1 MFPAIENVETQSYTI
16 KKQMQTAREIT
27 LKSGLYLVATPIGNL
42 RDITLRALDILGAAD
57 IILCEDTRTSGKLLR
72 AHNIKTPTMPYH
84 DHSADAA
91 REKILDKLRAGQVVV
106 LISDAG
112 MPLISDPGYKLVR
125 ACIDESIAVTSAP
138 GASAALMA
146 LQLSGLP
153 SDKFTFLGFAP
164 HKQAGRQKLL
174 REWKDVPSTLI
185 IYEGASRALKML
197 ADIDAVMGGRPVAML
212 RELTKIYEEN
222 VSGSA
227 AEILVHY
234 EEKGPP
240 KGEVVIVISPPAIK
254 AASEDDVLAMLRAAL
269 KTQSVKQASVSVAAQ
284 SGWRK
289 SDLYDLALKI
299 KDET

>member
-1 MFPAIENVETQSYTI
+1 
-16 KKQMQTAREIT
+16 MQTAREIT